1 MAITI
6 NGKSIK
12 EIEEELRQPFPD
24 SVLVN
29 GPSGN
34 KAIPI
39 SAYES
44 RMDSVIG
51 TFNYDFI
58 TSQAKLEQIKDKY
71 MFHVTS
77 SIVIYDDNRNPI
89 LTKSAAGG
97 CNVIILTGKDES
109 ERQAKSMKSD
119 LDTAVSESYK
129 NCCQKLGIG
138 IQQIR
143 DLQKGKNK
151 DQDNRNP
158 KGSTFQKNE
167 NEQISVRFLSKP
179 ISNPKYISATVVDI
193 DTGEKYTFMV
203 LNKQTDAFVEKSTL
217 DAVCD
222 GLYAG
227 KEVQF
232 FGKRTEFR
240 GEPQILFSSWK

>member
-1 MAITI
+1 MEITI
-6 NGKSIK
+6 NGKSIR

-143 DLQKGKNK
+143 DLQKGKK
-151 DQDNRNP
+151 KEQDNQN
-158 KGSTFQKNE
+158 
-167 NEQISVRFLSKP
+167 LSKP

-217 DAVCD
+217 NAVCD